1 MSLSGPFVRVERDE
15 EIHNWGVIMKGVLL
29 LGVILAVSVSV
40 RAGAAAL
47 EYDGG
52 PVVSNA
58 QVVLVNWSTDIS
70 PAQAAMPAFYA
81 DILTSDYW
89 SILTQYGTPTTPS
102 QPIGFGTYVKTVTL
116 TGGACT
122 SSCTVDLSSVEA
134 LFESLINSND
144 PTLPPLSKD
153 SAGNL
158 NTIFMVHF
166 APTMTLTIQGSISC
180 QDFGGAYDNITVG
193 TSPNTT
199 IVPIGL
205 IPDCSNSF
213 PVTEASSGVLAQIVT
228 DPQVSSNPAW
238 YTSDTGGDVF
248 SLCNE
253 TDNFSG
259 DITVNGHVYDVATL
273 WSNASNKCVT
283 AERIF
288 VNGFESVPVGG

>member
-1 MSLSGPFVRVERDE
+1 
-15 EIHNWGVIMKGVLL
+15 MKSFLL
-29 LGVILAVSVSV
+29 LGAVVAGLMSI
-40 RAGAAAL
+40 RASGSAL

-70 PAQAAMPAFYA
+70 PAQAVMPAFYA
-81 DILTSDYW
+81 DIVTSDYW
-89 SILTQYGTPTTPS
+89 SILMQYGTPNTPA
-102 QPIGFGTYVKTVTL
+102 QPIGFGTFVKTVTL
-116 TGGACT
+116 TTAGCAVG
-122 SSCTVDLSSVEA
+122 CTVDISSVDSYIA
-134 LFESLINSND
+134 SLINSND

-158 NTIFMVHF
+158 NTVFMVHF
-166 APTMTLTIQGSISC
+166 APNVTFTAQGLTSC
-180 QDFGGAYDNITVG
+180 KDFVATYDNITVG

-199 IVPIGL
+199 IVPLGL
-205 IPDCSNSF
+205 IFDCSSNDDEP
-213 PVTEASSGVLAQIVT
+213 PVTFAASGILAQIVT